1 MKILNP
7 HPALQATS
15 KSLEILLPAA
25 VDLLFHSINET
36 EGRLEPMDKNME
48 WDNGMENGKD

>member
-1 MKILNP
+1 MNP

-25 VDLLFHSINET
+25 VDLLFHNNET
-36 EGRLEPMDKNME
+36 EGHLYYIKPLD
-48 WDNGMENGKD
+48 